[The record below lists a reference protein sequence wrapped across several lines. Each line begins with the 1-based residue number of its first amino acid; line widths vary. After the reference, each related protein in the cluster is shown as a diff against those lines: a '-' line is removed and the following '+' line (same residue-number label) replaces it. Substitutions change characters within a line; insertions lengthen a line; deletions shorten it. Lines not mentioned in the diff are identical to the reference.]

1 MTFRSLKALIYN
13 ITNQNYLYLHKY
25 LYLVLKNEIFMI
37 QVAEALNIIA
47 ENSCK
52 MPIAKIKVSKSLG
65 YVLAEAVYSPINM
78 PPFRQSAM
86 DGYAF
91 THNGSNQFEVVNTSQ
106 AGDFLDD
113 KIKENQA
120 VRIFTGAFVPDDTD
134 TVVMQEHTTRT
145 DNLLQIEKMPVA
157 CANVRE
163 KGEQIKKGELVFD
176 ANTVITPAAIGFLAC
191 LGITKIKVYEKP
203 RVAILVTGNELVP
216 AGNKLPK
223 GKIYESNSLMIE
235 AALQTIGIKKTTV
248 FKVKDSLKK
257 TRIIIDSCL
266 TNFDVLL
273 ISGGISV
280 GDYDYVKEALLKN
293 GVTELFYK
301 INQKPGKPLFFGTK
315 ENKIVFALPG
325 NPASSLTCFYVY
337 AFPALKKLMGFEAIH
352 LPEMKKKISTDFKNT
367 TGKTLFLKALYGD
380 EKVTVLE
387 SQSSAML
394 NTFSV
399 ANGLIVI
406 PHDITH
412 VKTNQEVVVLPFN

>member
-1 MTFRSLKALIYN
+1 
-13 ITNQNYLYLHKY
+13 
-25 LYLVLKNEIFMI
+25 MI
-37 QVAEALNIIA
+37 QVAEALEIIA

-52 MPIAKIKVSKSLG
+52 MPVTKIKVSKSLG
-65 YVLAEAVYSPINM
+65 YVLAEAVYSPIHM

-91 THNGSNQFEVVNTSQ
+91 SHSNLTQFEVINTSQ
-106 AGDFLDD
+106 AGDYKDD
-113 KIKENQA
+113 KIEQNQA

-176 ANTVITPAAIGFLAC
+176 INTVITPAAIGFLAC

-203 RVAILVTGNELVP
+203 KVAILVTGNELVA
-216 AGNKLPK
+216 AGKKLPK

-235 AALQTIGIKKTTV
+235 AALKANGIKKATV

-257 TRIIIDSCL
+257 TIKAVESCL
-266 TNFDVLL
+266 ANFDVVL

-301 INQKPGKPLFFGTK
+301 INQKPGKPLFFGRK

-337 AFPALKKLMGFEAIH
+337 ALPALKKLMGFEAIH
-352 LPEMKKKISTDFKNT
+352 LPEMKRKISTAFKNT
-367 TGKTLFLKALYGD
+367 SGKTLFLKALYED

-394 NTFSV
+394 NTFSI
-399 ANGLIVI
+399 ANGLIVVPYGVTEI
-406 PHDITH
+406 
-412 VKTNQEVVVLPFN
+412 KESEEVRVLPFN

>member
-257 TRIIIDSCL
+257 TIKAVESCL
-266 TNFDVLL
+266 ANFDVLL

-406 PHDITH
+406 PHDIAH